1 MTESITPS
9 AEVLFYHTAVI
20 AGGTYNGAQCNEE
33 VALVKTDGFVTVDD
47 HAFYMSKSRVDR
59 MVVHGS
65 DFTCF
70 SLRVDS
76 CS

>member
-1 MTESITPS
+1 LTESITPS
-9 AEVLFYHTAVI
+9 AEVIFYHIAVI

-47 HAFYMSKSRVDR
+47 HAFYMKRSKSRVDR

-65 DFTCF
+65 DFT
-70 SLRVDS
+70 
-76 CS
+76 